1 MRYNLLMV
9 RSREKSLA
17 RNKRYYD
24 SHKEQAHQYY
34 LANRQRIKAYYEEHK
49 PPRIHP
55 GWYQKYDLETRHGMT
70 VEEYNLLIEKQEGKC
85 AICHAL
91 PDKRRLVVSH
101 DHDTG
106 NARALLCYRCNKV
119 LGLIHNNF
127 VIAQSIAEYLGSHN
141 FVKS

>member
-1 MRYNLLMV
+1 MV

-49 PPRIHP
+49 PPYIISR
-55 GWYQKYDLETRHGMT
+55 GYQKYDLEIRHGLT
-70 VEEYNLLIEKQEGKC
+70 VAEYKHLIEKQDGKC

-91 PDKRRLVVSH
+91 PDKKRLVVNNFYG
-101 DHDTG
+101 TG
-106 NARALLCYRCNKV
+106 KGRALLCFRCNKV
-119 LGLIHNNF
+119 LELIQDNSE
-127 VIAQSIAEYLGSHN
+127 IAQNITEFLSSYNSLMP
-141 FVKS
+141 